1 MGGQVMLRGLYAA
14 GSGLEA
20 NLINQD
26 VLTENVA
33 HANVPG
39 YRRQGA
45 VFEPFEPV
53 LARATAATPGVS
65 AVAQGPR
72 NTPPPPPPVP
82 GGGGEQWGSRLSYQF
97 TDFTPGPI
105 APTGNP
111 LDVAATDQ
119 TTWFVVDGP
128 NGPLLT
134 RNGQFTLDDRNR
146 LITRSGLLVRGQAGQ
161 ILIPPTAGNITIGPE
176 GRILAEVEGKPV
188 AIDNL
193 LLANVGN
200 PTPMIRV
207 GDTLFQGPVPNGPP
221 LPGTVHIQQGHLEQ
235 PNQNIVNDMVGLING
250 LRHYEAAQRAMRS
263 LSESV
268 ALSTRPQANG

>member
-1 MGGQVMLRGLYAA
+1 MYAA
-14 GSGLEA
+14 GSGMEA
-20 NLINQD
+20 ILTSQD
-26 VLTENVA
+26 AITENLA

-39 YRRQGA
+39 YRRQGT

-53 LARATAATPGVS
+53 LARATAATNGVAS
-65 AVAQGPR
+65 VVQGPR

-82 GGGGEQWGSRLSYQF
+82 GGGGELWGARPSYVF

-105 APTGNP
+105 QPTGNP

-134 RNGQFTLDDRNR
+134 RNGQFALDDRNR

-161 ILIPPTAGNITIGPE
+161 ILVPPQTANLNIGPE
-176 GRILAEVEGKPV
+176 GRIV
-188 AIDNL
+188 ADGVGIDTL

-200 PTPMIRV
+200 PTSMIRV

-221 LPGTVHIQQGHLEQ
+221 LPGTVHIQQGYLEQ
-235 PNQNIVNDMVGLING
+235 PNQNIVHDFVDMISGM
-250 LRHYEAAQRAMRS
+250 RHYEAAQRALR
-263 LSESV
+263 
-268 ALSTRPQANG
+268 ALSDAVAENTRPQA